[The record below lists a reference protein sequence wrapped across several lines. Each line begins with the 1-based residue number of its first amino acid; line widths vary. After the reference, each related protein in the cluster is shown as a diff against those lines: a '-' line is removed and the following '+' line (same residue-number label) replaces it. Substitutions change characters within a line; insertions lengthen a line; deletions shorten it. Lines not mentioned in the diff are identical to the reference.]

1 MLQMSWSGLFSP
13 LIFSICRYRV
23 PIRYLAL
30 TNIFLDNTAALGKN
44 VPASKL
50 FLNRFFLF
58 SWNKLYTG
66 SGSFLFCICYC
77 NKLTTFLVLA
87 GESVTLHCDSRP
99 SCTASWSVCETEPT
113 LGTSIK
119 SMFFFLYSLCCY
131 SLSISRAFSISSVA
145 CFTCSAVWD
154 ARNFVYR
161 RKSWKGKCQSQIR
174 EPERPHS
181 WNLPHDI
188 DLFEEHL

>member
-1 MLQMSWSGLFSP
+1 MYQHPSCS
-13 LIFSICRYRV
+13 SI
-23 PIRYLAL
+23 
-30 TNIFLDNTAALGKN
+30 G
-44 VPASKL
+44 
-50 FLNRFFLF
+50 FFLF

-66 SGSFLFCICYC
+66 CGYGSFLFCICYC

-119 SMFFFLYSLCCY
+119 SMFFSLYSLCCY

-154 ARNFVYR
+154 ARNFVFFR
-161 RKSWKGKCQSQIR
+161 DQLKRKMSESNTGTWKASFMKFAAWYWSFWGASVELGWMWEYSQK
-174 EPERPHS
+174 
-181 WNLPHDI
+181 NT
-188 DLFEEHL
+188 DL